1 MTDDIKPGANRLAG
15 IDPTDLL
22 KVSTDELAPLL
33 ALQYAPLTERNRDLV
48 ESGQTLL
55 NELWNDGTG
64 KVEITSDVDTNRAS
78 DIYNQLKDH
87 AGSRSVDRQGKVTYT
102 GGEIRETRDKVVKPL
117 REAIAATDSHFGKL
131 RDDVGNLMESITGAQ
146 LAYNE
151 AKRVARNKHL
161 LEVAR
166 KAQDEAAAAIEA
178 ARKAKPSDA
187 HVALDLALAAEAKAD
202 EAAAIAAEPL
212 LTAAMRTQSAMG
224 TTTTEAATWDFEV
237 KSMMDLCKAV
247 VAGAAPV
254 TFLTTVD
261 QAIRLAIRAKQAPLR
276 ECPGLEIKQ
285 VFGVRR
291 R

>member
-33 ALQYAPLTERNRDLV
+33 TLQYAPLAERNRDLL

-55 NELWNDGTG
+55 DGFWNADSNR
-64 KVEITSDVDTNRAS
+64 VEITSDADTNRAS

-87 AGSRSVDRQGKVTYT
+87 AGSRSVDRAGKVTYT
-102 GGEIRETRDKVVKPL
+102 GGEIRETREKVVRPL

-131 RDDVGNLMESITGAQ
+131 RDDVGEIMSAITDAQ
-146 LAYNE
+146 MAYNDR
-151 AKRVARNKHL
+151 KREEVRKERARQAW
-161 LEVAR
+161 E
-166 KAQDEAAAAIEA
+166 AQDKADALIEA
-178 ARKAKPSDA
+178 ARKATGPNA
-187 HVALDLALAAEAKAD
+187 QAAIEIALNAEAKAD
-202 EAAAIAAEPL
+202 EAAAIAAGPV
-212 LTAAMRTQSAMG
+212 TTAMRTQSAMG
-224 TTTTEAATWDFEV
+224 HTTSEQGTWDFAV
-237 KSMMDLCKAV
+237 LSMMDLCIAV
-247 VAGAAPV
+247 VNGAAPV

-276 ECPGLEIKQ
+276 DCPGLEIKQ